1 MFNNRPP
8 VKAFL
13 SLPPASSKS
22 DIFFHFQ
29 KGRVRTEMEGR
40 LTLTNPREV
49 PRALPVLWGQQKQEA
64 ESLSLKCPVLKVN
77 VLTHGLVTLTPFLC
91 LSAFCSID
99 ALIYL
104 TLKSEV
110 TTWAEQTGNRAFP
123 GGTTDLRKSV
133 HLFRSLST

>member
-1 MFNNRPP
+1 M
-8 VKAFL
+8 
-13 SLPPASSKS
+13 
-22 DIFFHFQ
+22 
-29 KGRVRTEMEGR
+29 RTEMEGR
-40 LTLTNPREV
+40 LTLTNPSEV

-64 ESLSLKCPVLKVN
+64 GSRCPVLKVN

-91 LSAFCSID
+91 LSAFCSTD

-123 GGTTDLRKSV
+123 GGADRFKKVSSSLSIFV
-133 HLFRSLST
+133 HLKKVE